1 MSTHGGCFFCGDKRS
16 LVGTA
21 FVGKYTLCPNCEIC
35 HKVVPKNFCKIVKT
49 EEVNMAEKGAV
60 KTASNNTSN
69 NKGRKTAAKKPKWA
83 MRVRKQ
89 NG

>member
-1 MSTHGGCFFCGDKRS
+1 
-16 LVGTA
+16 
-21 FVGKYTLCPNCEIC
+21 
-35 HKVVPKNFCKIVKT
+35 
-49 EEVNMAEKGAV
+49 MAEKGAV